1 MSVVRDGGALLSWFL
16 GIIGAHLTMERPM
29 TPDTPIAQPPNVT
42 DDSLAQIAH
51 AIGPW
56 GFVACVALVVVWK
69 VATKYL
75 DVIAQRKELADSA
88 LTELIENVAA
98 LKKEYEQDSVTR
110 EQRLKALDALCDS
123 VAALQKDQDQ
133 DRELWTARF
142 TALDGLKSSVD
153 ALTRDYEAHRKL
165 VIARL
170 DRTDLRVGALC
181 DSAGGRRKGGR
192 TMYGVRDVDL
202 PEDEDH

>member
-1 MSVVRDGGALLSWFL
+1 MPTDPTTA
-16 GIIGAHLTMERPM
+16 
-29 TPDTPIAQPPNVT
+29 TPQVT
-42 DDSLAQIAH
+42 GDSLAQVAH

-56 GFVACVALVVVWK
+56 GFVACVALVVAWK
-69 VATKYL
+69 IATKYL
-75 DVIAQRKELADSA
+75 DVLAQRKEIEHTALAE
-88 LTELIENVAA
+88 LTETLAT
-98 LKKEYEQDSVTR
+98 LKRDYEEDRRER
-110 EQRLKALDALCDS
+110 EQRLKALDDLCDS

-133 DRELWTARF
+133 DRDLWSARF
-142 TALDGLKSSVD
+142 SALDGIKESVE

-181 DSAGGRRKGGR
+181 DSMGGRRKGGR

-202 PEDEDH
+202 PDEDA

>member
-1 MSVVRDGGALLSWFL
+1 M
-16 GIIGAHLTMERPM
+16 P
-29 TPDTPIAQPPNVT
+29 PDTLTAPPPTVT
-42 DDSLAQIAH
+42 GDSLAQVAH

-56 GFVACVALVVVWK
+56 GFVACVALFVGWK
-69 VATKYL
+69 IATKYL
-75 DVIAQRKELADSA
+75 DVLAQRKEIADSA
-88 LTELIENVAA
+88 LTELIENVAS

-123 VAALQKDQDQ
+123 VATLQKDQDQ
-133 DRELWTARF
+133 DRELWSARF
-142 TALDGLKSSVD
+142 SALEGLKESVE
-153 ALTRDYEAHRKL
+153 ALQSDYEAHRKV

-181 DSAGGRRKGGR
+181 DSVGGRRKGGR

-202 PEDEDH
+202 PDDEQH

>member
-1 MSVVRDGGALLSWFL
+1 M
-16 GIIGAHLTMERPM
+16 P
-29 TPDTPIAQPPNVT
+29 PDTLNAPPPNVT
-42 DDSLAQIAH
+42 GDSIAQVAH

-56 GFVACVALVVVWK
+56 GFVACVALLVLWK

-75 DVIAQRKELADSA
+75 DVLAQRKELADSA

-123 VAALQKDQDQ
+123 VASLQKDQDQ
-133 DRELWTARF
+133 DRELWSARF
-142 TALDGLKSSVD
+142 SALDGLKESVE

-181 DSAGGRRKGGR
+181 DSVGGRRKGGRTR

-202 PEDEDH
+202 PDDEA

>member
-1 MSVVRDGGALLSWFL
+1 M
-16 GIIGAHLTMERPM
+16 P
-29 TPDTPIAQPPNVT
+29 PDTPIAQPPNVT
-42 DDSLAQIAH
+42 GDSLAQIAN

-56 GFVACVALVVVWK
+56 GFVACVALIVLWK

-75 DVIAQRKELADSA
+75 DVLAQRKDLTDST
-88 LTELIENVAA
+88 LTELVETVAA
-98 LKKEYEQDSVTR
+98 LKKEYEEDSVTR
-110 EQRLKALDALCDS
+110 AQRLKALDALCDS
-123 VAALQKDQDQ
+123 VASLQKDQDQ

-142 TALDGLKSSVD
+142 TALDGLKESVE
-153 ALTRDYEAHRKL
+153 ALQRHYEAHRKL

-181 DSAGGRRKGGR
+181 DSQAGRRKGGR

-202 PEDEDH
+202 PDDET